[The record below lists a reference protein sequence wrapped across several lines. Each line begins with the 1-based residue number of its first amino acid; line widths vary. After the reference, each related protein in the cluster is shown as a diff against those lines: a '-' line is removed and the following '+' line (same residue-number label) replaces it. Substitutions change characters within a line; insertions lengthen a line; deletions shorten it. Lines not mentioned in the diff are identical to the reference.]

1 MSKQDLIALLYRGSA
16 AIETPDDLT
25 RHEREHVAQDLAQ
38 AANDLTDLWADTDRG
53 DIPRT

>member
-16 AIETPDDLT
+16 AIETPGDLT
-25 RHEREHVAQDLAQ
+25 RDEREHVAQDLAQ